1 MRASRSSLRPHVL
14 PAPRSLHRRRA
25 REWLALLLLLAPFA
39 TQALH
44 RAEPLSAVGGAA
56 GDAALCLGQGD
67 ASAAAPA
74 HDADGCP
81 LCRATAQ
88 TRLGLRVLHAAGA
101 PIRDGSEQ
109 RLRSTGSL
117 LTPAAPALG
126 SARSRAPPASSLLQN
141 A

>member
-1 MRASRSSLRPHVL
+1 L
-14 PAPRSLHRRRA
+14 PAPRIRLRRRA

-39 TQALH
+39 SQALH
-44 RAEPLSAVGGAA
+44 PAAPLAAVGGRPS
-56 GDAALCLGQGD
+56 GAALGITQGD
-67 ASAAAPA
+67 ASDAAPA

-101 PIRDGSEQ
+101 PIPDASDQ
-109 RLRSTGSL
+109 RLRPTGPL
-117 LTPAAPALG
+117 RNRAAPELG
-126 SARSRAPPASSLLQN
+126 SARSRAPPASPLLQN